1 MTTLPSATGD
11 GEEDDDGA
19 NKYQVKVDLLQTEVR
34 ELRNQYNSLR
44 DTHRR
49 LRTNI
54 GDATNKLNYLKREDD
69 VEENRRVGMEQIEKQ
84 RFELEK
90 AKKMLED
97 TLNYR
102 RTLTYMT
109 TRLKNERLT
118 YDNTLK
124 AYEEALEV
132 RRAEGAEVRALAAEV
147 RMAKTQEERE
157 LARLKQ
163 LTAKERIYWKEQI
176 EERGRRDFL

>member
-1 MTTLPSATGD
+1 
-11 GEEDDDGA
+11 
-19 NKYQVKVDLLQTEVR
+19 
-34 ELRNQYNSLR
+34 
-44 DTHRR
+44 
-49 LRTNI
+49 
-54 GDATNKLNYLKREDD
+54 
-69 VEENRRVGMEQIEKQ
+69 
-84 RFELEK
+84 
-90 AKKMLED
+90 MLED

-109 TRLKNERLT
+109 TRLKEERLT

-157 LARLKQ
+157 LVR
-163 LTAKERIYWKEQI
+163 
-176 EERGRRDFL
+176 FLFLFFFIFFYFYFMTLFFTYC

>member
-1 MTTLPSATGD
+1 M
-11 GEEDDDGA
+11 
-19 NKYQVKVDLLQTEVR
+19 KFF
-34 ELRNQYNSLR
+34 
-44 DTHRR
+44 
-49 LRTNI
+49 
-54 GDATNKLNYLKREDD
+54 
-69 VEENRRVGMEQIEKQ
+69 NRY
-84 RFELEK
+84 ELEK

-109 TRLKNERLT
+109 TRLKEERLT

-157 LARLKQ
+157 LVRFYFFLFFFIFF
-163 LTAKERIYWKEQI
+163 LFFIFRKEYFVFYIY
-176 EERGRRDFL
+176 FLIFSNNILLFFFGSTLFFF